1 VVRLLQE
8 NKASKQI
15 VQLIRLAEL
24 AGYQIEFSLKRR
36 EQPRIARFWG
46 LVVSDGS

>member
-15 VQLIRLAEL
+15 VQLIQLAEL
-24 AGYQIEFSLKRR
+24 AGYQIEFSLKKKR
-36 EQPRIARFWG
+36 AA
-46 LVVSDGS
+46 